1 MLMDSYKFCP
11 IVANEARNLAVGD
24 EDGSVHI
31 VDTKADD
38 SHPAKTITIAAH
50 KNAIFDLCWSK
61 DDKRIVSRHCL
72 ITLVDVPRIHR

>member
-1 MLMDSYKFCP
+1 MALLQICP

-31 VDTKADD
+31 VDTKTDD
-38 SHPAKTITIAAH
+38 SHPGKTITIPAH

-61 DDKRIVSRHCL
+61 DDKRIVSRHF
-72 ITLVDVPRIHR
+72 